1 VNILVPNLGSTSVKY
16 QIIELP
22 SERSLARGA
31 LQRIGRPGGD
41 AASYRHAIEAAL
53 NSPHTIDAVGFKAVH
68 AGPRFRGTFPVDDAL
83 LAALREFEPA
93 APLHNGIYLSGIEIF
108 RELRPELPLV
118 AVLETGF
125 HRSVPE
131 KASTYGVPR
140 AWADEH
146 GVRRYG
152 FHGASHRY
160 IAERLPPFLGRDT
173 GSLRMISCHLGG
185 SSSVCAVAGGES
197 RDVTM
202 GFSPQSGIENATRHG
217 DLDAFAVLFM
227 MERLSLSSEQMRQLL
242 LAEGGLAGIS
252 GVAGGDVRDIEQ
264 AAATGDVRAAL
275 ALDVFTYEIKKTI
288 GAYAAALGGLDAVA
302 FTGGIGENDATL
314 RAKVLDG
321 LAFLGLQVDPE
332 ANEGGSGDRLISP
345 SGAGVSV
352 AVLATNEELVVARES
367 YALLNAS

>member
-1 VNILVPNLGSTSVKY
+1 MNILVPNLGSTSLKY
-16 QIIELP
+16 QILELP
-22 SERSLARGA
+22 SERSLAKGV

-41 AASYRHAIEAAL
+41 AASYREAIEAAL
-53 NSPHTIDAVGFKAVH
+53 SSPHVVDAVGFKAVH

-83 LAALREFEPA
+83 LAALRDYEPA

-118 AVLETGF
+118 AVIETGF
-125 HRSVPE
+125 HRTIPE
-131 KASTYGVPR
+131 AAFTYGVPR
-140 AWADEH
+140 AWAEEH

-160 IAERLPPFLGRDT
+160 ISERLPGFLGRDPAE
-173 GSLRMISCHLGG
+173 LRMISCHLGG
-185 SSSVCAVAGGES
+185 SSSICAIAGGES

-202 GFSPQSGIENATRHG
+202 GFSAQSGIENATRHG

-227 MERLSLSSEQMRQLL
+227 MDRLSLSTDQMRQEL
-242 LAEGGLAGIS
+242 LADGGLAGIS
-252 GVAGGDVRDIEQ
+252 GIAGGDVRDLER
-264 AAATGDVRAAL
+264 AANAGDARAAL
-275 ALDVFTYEIKKTI
+275 ALDVFAYEIRKTI

-302 FTGGIGENDATL
+302 FTGGIGENDAAL
-314 RAKVLDG
+314 RAKALDG
-321 LAFLGLQVDPE
+321 LEFLGIGVDAA
-332 ANEGGSGDRLISP
+332 ANEGSGDRLISP
-345 SGAGVSV
+345 RGAEISV